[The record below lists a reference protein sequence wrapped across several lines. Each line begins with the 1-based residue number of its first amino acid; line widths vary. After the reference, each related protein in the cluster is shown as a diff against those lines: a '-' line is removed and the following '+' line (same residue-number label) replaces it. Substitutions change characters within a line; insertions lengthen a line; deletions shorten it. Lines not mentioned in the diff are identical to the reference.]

1 MVRQINTPSVA
12 RIVVWALLAAVA
24 VAVAVAVG
32 FGVRLG
38 RSSSC
43 ACSLVSFTRLQHHRV
58 VPGSVPQQVLQLC
71 FVDGKKKT
79 WNSDSSQYR
88 VTLHACMYSPRY
100 CSLVVGPVTTAAA
113 NPCSASVGVAVDAA
127 VCFVR

>member
-12 RIVVWALLAAVA
+12 RIVVWALLAA

-71 FVDGKKKT
+71 VLLMGRRRHGIRI
-79 WNSDSSQYR
+79 Q
-88 VTLHACMYSPRY
+88 
-100 CSLVVGPVTTAAA
+100 
-113 NPCSASVGVAVDAA
+113 ASIE
-127 VCFVR
+127 

>member
-43 ACSLVSFTRLQHHRV
+43 ACSLVSSPS
-58 VPGSVPQQVLQLC
+58 PGRKITELCQGVFRNRFCNCVLLMGRRRHGIRIQA
-71 FVDGKKKT
+71 
-79 WNSDSSQYR
+79 SIEQ
-88 VTLHACMYSPRY
+88 RY
-100 CSLVVGPVTTAAA
+100 MHVCILLGTAL
-113 NPCSASVGVAVDAA
+113 SWLGQ
-127 VCFVR
+127 